1 MTLRRSTQLL
11 VAVLATVVALAL
23 ASPAGAIDNPDYT
36 APAPAEVTE
45 NATPAAQGDAVSA
58 QGRSAGEATDRE
70 WLPITGSDVIAL
82 LGIGAVLVAGG
93 AGVLMVR
100 RRANA

>member
-1 MTLRRSTQLL
+1 MTVRRSTQLL

-45 NATPAAQGDAVSA
+45 NATPAAQGDAVPA
-58 QGRSAGEATDRE
+58 QGRSAGEADRE
-70 WLPITGSDVIAL
+70 WLPITGSDVITL

-100 RRANA
+100 RRADA